1 MYTLS
6 EIRNLYEHF
15 DGDRKKVKLFI
26 QSVENGYVS
35 IDGYEDAERCGLEYY
50 NGEDFVITH
59 YGYIQHINDVRWC
72 EQTEEWYEEDDGGMV
87 YTGRDQEWWSQ
98 RAMDRH
104 GVSSYNGEYYSDD
117 GLEWHEIVWCEDV
130 CEYMCMDEAYYDED
144 RGCWVSEEP
153 SSGYVRD
160 YHNNRGYYKTK
171 SWSNKPRYYIGYEI
185 EKEDEDVRNS
195 IEIDD
200 FDEQT
205 DNLWRKES
213 DGSLNSCS
221 GYELVSP
228 TFELN
233 IKKIFEHIR
242 GNDVL
247 VKHINADKSYSC
259 GGHINLSEEGL
270 SGEQM
275 FEKVKGYTPLLY
287 ALYYGRVD
295 KNYCKGKSNKDL
307 KEDNEKYQAIKIHSN
322 RIEFRIISAVPNV
335 DTLEW
340 RTKLIKKMLDYPT
353 NDIKTAF
360 FYVETKFKSLLKQTY
375 TTDEKL
381 NELTERFVKYSLQ
394 FENIN
399 PK

>member
-6 EIRNLYEHF
+6 EIRNLYDYF
-15 DGDRKKVKLFI
+15 DGNREKVKLFI
-26 QSVENGYVS
+26 QSVENDYIS
-35 IDGYEDAERCGLEYY
+35 IDEYEDAECHDGIFF
-50 NGEDFVITH
+50 NGENFVVT
-59 YGYIQHINDVRWC
+59 YDGDIQSIHDVRWC
-72 EQTEEWYEEDDGGMV
+72 ERTEEWYNEDYVYLV

-98 RAMDRH
+98 IAIERYGAS
-104 GVSSYNGEYYSDD
+104 GYNGEYYSES
-117 GLEWHEIVWCEDV
+117 GLEYHDLVWCEDID
-130 CEYMCMDEAYYDED
+130 EYMHVNEAYYDDD
-144 RGCWVSEEP
+144 RGYWVSEEP
-153 SSGYVRD
+153 SSGYVRG
-160 YHNNRGYYKTK
+160 YHNSGYTTK
-171 SWSNKPRYYIGYEI
+171 SWSKKPRYYIGYEI

-195 IEIDD
+195 IDIDD
-200 FDEQT
+200 FESST
-205 DNLWRKES
+205 DHMWRKES

-221 GYELVSP
+221 GFELVSP

-242 GNDVL
+242 GNELL
-247 VKHINADKSYSC
+247 VSHINADKSYSC

-270 SGEQM
+270 TGEQM

-287 ALYYGRVD
+287 ALYHGRVD